1 MKCPFCG
8 EESFA
13 KKKNIMDGWRVV
25 GTVEVCALCN
35 QQLPGKNPE
44 KAAVTPDAARKAS
57 LAALL
62 GADVEEKVTLAGTS
76 DRDFCRNCRHFIEH
90 PFRTLCGKDGSS
102 ADPMGSCP
110 DFAER

>member
-13 KKKNIMDGWRVV
+13 KKKNIMDGWSVAK
-25 GTVEVCALCN
+25 TVEVCALCN
-35 QQLPGKNPE
+35 RELPAKGMDKSAESPE
-44 KAAVTPDAARKAS
+44 SARKAS

-62 GADVEEKVTLAGTS
+62 GTEIEEKVTLSGNADS
-76 DRDFCRNCRHFIEH
+76 DFCRNCVHFIEH
-90 PFRTLCGKDGSS
+90 PFRTLCGRDGSS

-110 DFAER
+110 EFRKR